1 MRRDSERRSAASPC
15 VFIGTAER
23 CRSSVH
29 KSDDMTKK
37 IIMGLV
43 CLAAV
48 ASCGHNEPK
57 SDLQKK
63 IDSYAVFQIGSPYM
77 EGISDNGKEV
87 LNLFRKAADEVDNI
101 FWQQTFGDKNA
112 ILSLPDGPQKD
123 YAMIN
128 YGPWDRMDDNATFIA
143 GYPERPAGACFYPT
157 DMTAEEFDALDDPDK
172 MSPYTLIRR
181 DENGKLKVVWY
192 HDAYKE
198 SIDRI
203 CGYLESAAT
212 MTIKESVRN
221 YLLKRAEA
229 LRTDSY
235 RESDYAWM
243 DMKDSKMDLVIG
255 PIENYEDG
263 IYGIK
268 TSYECFILLKDLKKT
283 EELSKYIAMLP
294 DLQKS
299 LPCPEEYKTFVPGTE
314 SDMFVYDAIYYSG
327 DANAGGKTIAIN
339 LPNDHEVQ
347 AEKGTRRL
355 QLRNVIKAKFDK
367 IVYPIGQILFEPE
380 QQRYLSADAFF
391 WNVTFHEVAHGLGVK
406 ETVNGLGSVK
416 SALGNEAS
424 AWEEAKADILGLYM
438 VCNLIDRGE
447 IPLISK
453 EAAITTY
460 IASLVRSVR
469 FGAADAH
476 GRANMMCYNYLK
488 DNGAF
493 ERNKNGLY
501 HVNFDKVPQVVADWA
516 NLILTTQATGNYM
529 FAKEY
534 ETNHAVVP
542 EALSADIANVNRGGV
557 PVDIRFEFVW

>member
-1 MRRDSERRSAASPC
+1 MTGTDFRYGGAADGTVRFPAFFFIDCNMIRRTLLAGACLVLLVSCARDKAKSA
-15 VFIGTAER
+15 IE
-23 CRSSVH
+23 
-29 KSDDMTKK
+29 
-37 IIMGLV
+37 
-43 CLAAV
+43 
-48 ASCGHNEPK
+48 
-57 SDLQKK
+57 KK

-112 ILSLPDGPQKD
+112 ILSLPDGPEKD
-123 YAMIN
+123 FAMIN
-128 YGPWDRMDDNATFIA
+128 YGPWDRLDNNAPFIE
-143 GYPERPAGACFYPT
+143 GYGARPAGACFYPE
-157 DMTAEEFDALDDPDK
+157 DMTAEEFDALADSAK
-172 MSPYTLIRR
+172 FSPYTLIRR
-181 DENGKLKVVWY
+181 GDDGKLKVVWY

-198 SIDRI
+198 SIDKI
-203 CGYLESAAT
+203 CSYLESAAT

-229 LRTDSY
+229 LRTDDY
-235 RESDYAWM
+235 KESDFAWM

-263 IYGIK
+263 VYGLK

-294 DLQKS
+294 ELQKS

-347 AEKGTRRL
+347 AVKGTRRL

-367 IVYPIGQILFEPE
+367 MVYPIGQILFEPE

-406 ETVNGLGSVK
+406 ETVNGLGNVRD
-416 SALGNEAS
+416 ALGNEAS
-424 AWEEAKADILGLYM
+424 TWEEAKADILGLYM
-438 VCNLIDRGE
+438 VCNLIDKGE

-453 EAAITTY
+453 ESAIVTY

-476 GRANMMCYNYLK
+476 GRANMMCYNFLK
-488 DNGAF
+488 ENGAF
-493 ERNKNGLY
+493 ERNKDGRY
-501 HVNFDKVPQVVADWA
+501 HVNFDKVAQAVADWS

-542 EALSADIANVNRGGV
+542 EALSADIANVNRDGV

>member
-1 MRRDSERRSAASPC
+1 MAAE
-15 VFIGTAER
+15 V
-23 CRSSVH
+23 
-29 KSDDMTKK
+29 SDTSYIYKNMIKK
-37 IIMGLV
+37 ILLV
-43 CLAAV
+43 GASLAALV
-48 ASCGHNEPK
+48 ACNDRTPK
-57 SDLQKK
+57 SDIQKK
-63 IDSYAVFQIGSPYM
+63 IDAYAVFQIGSPYM

-87 LNLFRKAADEVDNI
+87 LNLFRKAADAVDDI
-101 FWQQTFGDKNA
+101 YWKQTFGDKNL
-112 ILSLPDGPQKD
+112 IMSMPEGPVKD
-123 YAMIN
+123 YALIN
-128 YGPWDRMDDNATFIA
+128 YGPWDRLDDNVPFIE
-143 GYPERPAGACFYPT
+143 GYGEKPAGACFYPQ
-157 DMTAEEFDALDDPDK
+157 DMTAEEFNALADSAK
-172 MSPYTLIRR
+172 FSPYTLIERGE
-181 DENGKLKVVWY
+181 DGKLKTVWY
-192 HDAYKE
+192 HDAYKTE
-198 SIDRI
+198 VEEI
-203 CGYLESAAT
+203 CKNLEAAAT

-221 YLLKRAEA
+221 YLLTRAEA

-263 IYGIK
+263 VYGIK
-268 TSYECFILLKDLKKT
+268 TSYECYILLKDLKKT
-283 EELSKYIAMLP
+283 EELTKYISMLP

-314 SDMFVYDAIYYSG
+314 SDMFVYDAIYYAG
-327 DANAGGKTIAIN
+327 EANAGGKTIAIN
-339 LPNDHEVQ
+339 LPNDHQVQ

-367 IVYPIGQILFEPE
+367 MVYPIGQILFEPE

-391 WNVTFHEVAHGLGVK
+391 WNVTFHEVAHGLGIK

-416 SALGNEAS
+416 EALGNEAS
-424 AWEEAKADILGLYM
+424 TWEEAKADILGLYM
-438 VCNLIDRGE
+438 VCNLIDKGE

-476 GRANMMCYNYLK
+476 GRANMMCYNFLK
-488 DNGAF
+488 NNGAF
-493 ERNKNGLY
+493 ERNKQGLY
-501 HVNFDKVPQVVADWA
+501 HVNYEKVPQVVADWA
-516 NLILTTQATGNYM
+516 NLIITTQATGNYM

-534 ETNHAVVP
+534 ESNHAVIS

>member
-1 MRRDSERRSAASPC
+1 MAAE
-15 VFIGTAER
+15 V
-23 CRSSVH
+23 
-29 KSDDMTKK
+29 SDTSYIYKNMIKK
-37 IIMGLV
+37 ILLV
-43 CLAAV
+43 GASLAALV
-48 ASCGHNEPK
+48 ACNDRTPK
-57 SDLQKK
+57 SDIQKK
-63 IDSYAVFQIGSPYM
+63 IDAYAVFQIGSPYM

-87 LNLFRKAADEVDNI
+87 LNLFRKAADAVDDI
-101 FWQQTFGDKNA
+101 YWKQTFGDKNL
-112 ILSLPDGPQKD
+112 IMSMPEGPVKD
-123 YAMIN
+123 YALIN
-128 YGPWDRMDDNATFIA
+128 YGPWDRLDDNAPFIE
-143 GYPERPAGACFYPT
+143 GYGEKPAGACFYPQ
-157 DMTAEEFDALDDPDK
+157 DMTAEEFNALDDSTK
-172 MSPYTLIRR
+172 FSPYTLIERGE
-181 DENGKLKVVWY
+181 DGKLKTVWY
-192 HDAYKE
+192 HDAYKAE
-198 SIDRI
+198 VEEI
-203 CGYLESAAT
+203 CKNLEAAAT

-221 YLLKRAEA
+221 YLLKRADA

-263 IYGIK
+263 VYGIK
-268 TSYECFILLKDLKKT
+268 TSYECYILLKDLKKT
-283 EELSKYIAMLP
+283 EELTKYISMLP

-314 SDMFVYDAIYYSG
+314 SDMFVYDAIYYAG
-327 DANAGGKTIAIN
+327 EANAGGKTIAIN
-339 LPNDHEVQ
+339 LPNDHQVQ

-367 IVYPIGQILFEPE
+367 MVYPIGQILFEPE

-391 WNVTFHEVAHGLGVK
+391 WNVTFHEVAHGLGIK

-416 SALGNEAS
+416 EALGNEAS
-424 AWEEAKADILGLYM
+424 TWEEAKADILGLYM
-438 VCNLIDRGE
+438 VCNLIDKGE

-476 GRANMMCYNYLK
+476 GRANMMCYNFLK
-488 DNGAF
+488 NNGAF
-493 ERNKNGLY
+493 ERNKQGLY
-501 HVNFDKVPQVVADWA
+501 HINYEKVPQVVADWA
-516 NLILTTQATGNYM
+516 NLIITTQATGNYM

-534 ETNHAVVP
+534 ESNHAVIS

>member
-1 MRRDSERRSAASPC
+1 M
-15 VFIGTAER
+15 TACHDR
-23 CRSSVH
+23 GA
-29 KSDDMTKK
+29 KS
-37 IIMGLV
+37 GL
-43 CLAAV
+43 
-48 ASCGHNEPK
+48 
-57 SDLQKK
+57 QQK

-101 FWQQTFGDKNA
+101 FWSQTFGDKNL
-112 ILSLPDGPQKD
+112 IMSMPEGPAKEF
-123 YAMIN
+123 ALIN
-128 YGPWDRMDDNATFIA
+128 YGPWDRMKDNEPFIE
-143 GYPERPAGACFYPT
+143 GYGEKPAGCAFYPA
-157 DMTAEEFDALDDPDK
+157 DMTQEEFDALADSAK
-172 MSPYTLIRR
+172 FSPYTLIKR
-181 DENGKLKVVWY
+181 DADGKLYVEWY

-198 SIDRI
+198 SVDKIA
-203 CGYLESAAT
+203 GYLESAAT

-229 LRTDSY
+229 LRSDEY
-235 RESDYAWM
+235 QESDYAWM

-263 IYGIK
+263 IYGVK

-283 EELSKYIAMLP
+283 DELTKYISMLP

-314 SDMFVYDAIYYSG
+314 SDMFVYDAIYYAG

-339 LPNDHEVQ
+339 LPNDHKVQ

-391 WNVTFHEVAHGLGVK
+391 WDVTFHEVAHGLGVK
-406 ETVNGLGSVK
+406 ETVNGLGPVRE
-416 SALGNEAS
+416 ALGNEFS
-424 AWEEAKADILGLYM
+424 TWEEAKADILGLYM
-438 VCNLIDRGE
+438 VCNLIDQGE

-453 EAAITTY
+453 ESAIVTY

-493 ERNKNGLY
+493 ERNKDGLY
-501 HVNFDKVPQVVADWA
+501 HVNFEKVPQVIEDWA
-516 NLILTTQATGNYM
+516 NLILKTQATGNYM

-534 ETNHAVVP
+534 DSNHAVVP

-557 PVDIRFEFVW
+557 PVDIKFEFVW

>member
-1 MRRDSERRSAASPC
+1 MIKKLI
-15 VFIGTAER
+15 IG
-23 CRSSVH
+23 
-29 KSDDMTKK
+29 
-37 IIMGLV
+37 GV

-48 ASCGHNEPK
+48 ASCGNRAEK
-57 SDLQKK
+57 SPLQEKV
-63 IDSYAVFQIGSPYM
+63 DSYAVFQIGSPYM

-101 FWQQTFGDKNA
+101 FWKQTFGDKNA
-112 ILSLPDGPQKD
+112 IMALPDGPAKD
-123 YAMIN
+123 LAIIN
-128 YGPWDRMDDNATFIA
+128 YGPLDRMDDNQPFID
-143 GYPERPAGACFYPT
+143 GYGAKPAGACFYPA
-157 DMTAEEFDALDDPDK
+157 DMTKAEFDALEDPAK
-172 MSPYTLIRR
+172 MSPYTLIKRGE
-181 DENGKLKVVWY
+181 DGKLKVVWY
-192 HDAYKE
+192 HDEYKE
-198 SIDRI
+198 SVDKIA
-203 CGYLESAAT
+203 GYLEAAAT

-235 RESDYAWM
+235 KESDYAWM

-263 IYGIK
+263 INGLK

-283 EELSKYIAMLP
+283 EELTKYIAMLP
-294 DLQKS
+294 ELQKT
-299 LPCPEEYKTFVPGTE
+299 LPCPEEYKTFVP
-314 SDMFVYDAIYYSG
+314 
-327 DANAGGKTIAIN
+327 
-339 LPNDHEVQ
+339 
-347 AEKGTRRL
+347 GTRRL

-406 ETVNGLGSVK
+406 ETVNGLGSVS
-416 SALGNEAS
+416 SALGNQYAT
-424 AWEEAKADILGLYM
+424 WEEAKADILGLYM
-438 VCNLIDRGE
+438 VCNLIDKGE

-476 GRANMMCYNYLK
+476 GRANMMCYNFLK
-488 DNGAF
+488 NNGAF
-493 ERNKNGLY
+493 ERNKDGLY
-501 HVNFDKVPQVVADWA
+501 HVNYDKVAGVVADWA

-534 ETNHAVVP
+534 ETNHAIVP

>member
-1 MRRDSERRSAASPC
+1 M
-15 VFIGTAER
+15 I
-23 CRSSVH
+23 
-29 KSDDMTKK
+29 KK
-37 IIMGLV
+37 ILLTSL

-48 ASCGHNEPK
+48 VSCGNRAPK
-57 SDLQKK
+57 SELQKK

-101 FWQQTFGDKNA
+101 FWEQTFGDKNA
-112 ILSLPDGPQKD
+112 IMSMPDGPAKD
-123 YAMIN
+123 FALIN
-128 YGPWDRMDDNATFIA
+128 YGPWDRMDDNAPFIE
-143 GYPERPAGACFYPT
+143 GYGARPAGACFYPE
-157 DMTAEEFDALDDPDK
+157 DMTAEEFDALEDPAK
-172 MSPYTLIRR
+172 NSPYTLIRR
-181 DENGKLKVVWY
+181 GEDGKLKVVWY

-198 SIDRI
+198 SVDKI

-235 RESDYAWM
+235 KESDYAWM

-263 IYGIK
+263 VYGIK

-283 EELSKYIAMLP
+283 EELTKYIALLP
-294 DLQKS
+294 ELQKS
-299 LPCPEEYKTFVPGTE
+299 LPCQEEYKTFVPGTE
-314 SDMFVYDAIYYSG
+314 SDMFVYDAIYYAG

-347 AEKGTRRL
+347 AAKGTRRL

-391 WNVTFHEVAHGLGVK
+391 WNVTFHEVAHGLGIK

-416 SALGNEAS
+416 DALGNQAS
-424 AWEEAKADILGLYM
+424 TWEEAKADILGLYM
-438 VCNLIDRGE
+438 VCSLIDKGE

-460 IASLVRSVR
+460 ISSLVRSVR

-476 GRANMMCYNYLK
+476 GRANMMCYNFLK
-488 DNGAF
+488 ENGAF
-493 ERNKNGLY
+493 ERNKDGLY
-501 HVNFDKVPQVVADWA
+501 HVNFDKVPQAIADWA
-516 NLILTTQATGNYM
+516 NLIITTQATGNYM

-534 ETNHAVVP
+534 EANHAVVP

>member
-1 MRRDSERRSAASPC
+1 M
-15 VFIGTAER
+15 V
-23 CRSSVH
+23 
-29 KSDDMTKK
+29 KK
-37 IIMGLV
+37 ILLV
-43 CLAAV
+43 SVSLV
-48 ASCGHNEPK
+48 ALCSCGNRVVK
-57 SDLQKK
+57 TDIQKK

-101 FWQQTFGDKNA
+101 YWKQTFGDKNLIMSMPESPVKNFA
-112 ILSLPDGPQKD
+112 L
-123 YAMIN
+123 IN
-128 YGPWDRMDDNATFIA
+128 YGPWDRLDDNVPFIE
-143 GYPERPAGACFYPT
+143 GYGSKPAGACFYPE
-157 DMTAEEFDALDDPDK
+157 DMTSAEFDNLADSAK
-172 MSPYTLIRR
+172 FSPYTLIKRG
-181 DENGKLKVVWY
+181 DDGKLKVEWY
-192 HDAYKE
+192 HDAYKAE
-198 SIDRI
+198 VDEISK
-203 CGYLESAAT
+203 YLEAAAT

-235 RESDYAWM
+235 RESDNAWM

-268 TSYECFILLKDLKKT
+268 TSYECYILLKDLKKT
-283 EELSKYIAMLP
+283 EELTKYIAMLP

-327 DANAGGKTIAIN
+327 EANAGGKTIAIN
-339 LPNDHEVQ
+339 LPNDHQVQ

-367 IVYPIGQILFEPE
+367 MVYPIGQILFEPE
-380 QQRYLSADAFF
+380 QQRFLSADAFF
-391 WNVTFHEVAHGLGVK
+391 WDVTFHEVAHGLGVK

-416 SALGNEAS
+416 EALGNEAS
-424 AWEEAKADILGLYM
+424 TWEEAKADILGLYM
-438 VCNLIDRGE
+438 VCNLIDKGE

-476 GRANMMCYNYLK
+476 GRANMMCYNFLK
-488 DNGAF
+488 NNGAF
-493 ERNKNGLY
+493 ERNKKGLY
-501 HVNFDKVPQVVADWA
+501 HVNFEKVPQVIADWA

-534 ETNHAVVP
+534 EANHAVIS
-542 EALSADIANVNRGGV
+542 EALSADIANVNRSGV